1 MDEYKNAKTLG
12 TNFKEQNPS
21 TREYSYSEP
30 PCFALRRQ
38 MFFNQ
43 AFFVYLR

>member
-12 TNFKEQNPS
+12 TNFEEQNPS

-30 PCFALRRQ
+30 PRFALRRQ
-38 MFFNQ
+38 MFLIKHFL
-43 AFFVYLR
+43 FI